1 MGSEPQGSLTLLL
14 DRFAHR
20 NLEGSQ
26 EGAGGERPHPF
37 ERLAHLRPVALG
49 PAGAVERLP
58 YLLDK
63 EVDER
68 ARDAV
73 GMAAKLLGGGGG
85 ALRSNPK
92 TGQLGRGAQELW
104 TDHLNPPLGG
114 GPEDRESLCPA

>member
-73 GMAAKLLGGGGG
+73 GMAAKLLGGDDG
-85 ALRSNPK
+85 ALSSHPQH
-92 TGQLGRGAQELW
+92 GHRGLATLLPW
-104 TDHLNPPLGG
+104 
-114 GPEDRESLCPA
+114 A